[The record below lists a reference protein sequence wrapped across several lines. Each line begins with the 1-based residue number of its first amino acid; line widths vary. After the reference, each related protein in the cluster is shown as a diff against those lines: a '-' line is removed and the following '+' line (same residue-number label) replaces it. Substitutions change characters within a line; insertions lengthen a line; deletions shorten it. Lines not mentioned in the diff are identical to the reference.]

1 MKGQTRTK
9 PAPITLIVTWDLIK
23 NLIEHISKMMTV
35 GTITTKL
42 RKLHIDRIEFGI
54 FVIETNSVTN
64 SFDHLIH
71 SERSEGQ
78 TNVLDLLQGG
88 KRSIHCVN
96 RLPEFLRKSTT
107 FFSFFVLDIGG
118 ICGILADP
126 RNSGE
131 YFRECC

>member
-1 MKGQTRTK
+1 M
-9 PAPITLIVTWDLIK
+9 
-23 NLIEHISKMMTV
+23 
-35 GTITTKL
+35 
-42 RKLHIDRIEFGI
+42 DRIKFG
-54 FVIETNSVTN
+54 VLVVKTNSVTN

-78 TNVLDLLQGG
+78 MKVLDFFQSG

-131 YFRECC
+131 YFQECC